1 MKLWLHQSIQTVFCL
16 AAFMSNP
23 QSGHEHILHGP
34 LGNVQGGYP
43 FDFFATSPGM
53 SGKGNAKVA
62 L

>member
-1 MKLWLHQSIQTVFCL
+1 
-16 AAFMSNP
+16 MSNP